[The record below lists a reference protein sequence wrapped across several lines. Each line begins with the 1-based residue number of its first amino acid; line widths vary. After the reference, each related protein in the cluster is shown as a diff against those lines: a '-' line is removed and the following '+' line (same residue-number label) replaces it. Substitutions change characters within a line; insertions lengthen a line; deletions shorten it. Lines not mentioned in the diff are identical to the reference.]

1 MTRRSRFDP
10 DSEQIKEVMRRDSA
24 RIQRLWAAAKARYD
38 GEEEPPAATE
48 RVTSTG

>member
-10 DSEQIKEVMRRDSA
+10 DSEQIKETMRRDSA

-38 GEEEPPAATE
+38 GDDEPPAAEEGATPA
-48 RVTSTG
+48 G